1 MRRPPKADPTRVCL
15 GAIAGAHGVR
25 GAVTIKPFTQDPDG
39 VAAYGP
45 VETEDGSRVFDV
57 KLVGHAKAGVTA
69 KLEGI
74 ETREQAQALK
84 GTRLYVPRDRLPQAE
99 EDEFYI
105 ADLIGLRA
113 VDQAGTELGQVVNVA
128 DFGAGDLMEVALT
141 GPESGKKR
149 PTVFLPFTL
158 DVVPKVDLKAGIV
171 TVVPPDGLL
180 ETDE

>member
-15 GAIAGAHGVR
+15 GAVAGAHGVR

-45 VETEDGSRVFDV
+45 VETEDGSRIFDV
-57 KLVGHAKAGVTA
+57 RVVGRAKTGVTA

-84 GTRLYVPRDRLPQAE
+84 GTRLYVPRDRLPEAE

-113 VDQAGTELGQVVNVA
+113 VDQAGAELGQVVNVA
-128 DFGAGDLMEVALT
+128 DFGAGDLMEVALARLDD
-141 GPESGKKR
+141 GKKKR
-149 PTVFLPFTL
+149 TVFLPFTQE
-158 DVVPKVDLKAGIV
+158 VVPAIDLAAGVI
-171 TVVPPDGLL
+171 TVVPPEGLL
-180 ETDE
+180 ETEE